1 MGHATGSQVA
11 RLLAGLLIATIAG
24 TVCPALASVP
34 SSTECTEGAEFIG
47 NAAQARENGMSRDA
61 FLDRMTADFEMIR
74 AFPNE
79 LRWFAHDEADEA
91 FLLGA
96 ARDVFDRPEPPE
108 LHRMAFFRACMG
120 RLMV

>member
-1 MGHATGSQVA
+1 MGHPTASQVS
-11 RLLAGLLIATIAG
+11 RLLVGLTIAAIAAAAA
-24 TVCPALASVP
+24 TALASTP

-61 FLDRMTADFEMIR
+61 FLGQMNADFEMIR
-74 AFPNE
+74 AYPSE
-79 LRWFAHDEADEA
+79 LRWFAHDQADEA

-96 ARDVFDRPEPPE
+96 ARDVYDRPEAPE
-108 LHRMAFFRACMG
+108 LHRAAFFRACMG